1 MYRCPFC
8 HSTNIE
14 QERDYNELKIE
25 LKEIMKE
32 NEKDMPL
39 ELKQILNEAIV
50 YDLYNDE
57 QYLKNLEL
65 HGMTLFCNDCGYI
78 FKEYD
83 VVDDANFIPPTEISK
98 EEFEQV
104 ILDALHKQR
113 RTIIELDTEEKEK
126 STPVND
132 VIISNVTVETYG
144 VDYGKPDTLET
155 WNYYDW
161 VYKTY
166 GINLKQYQQ

>member
-132 VIISNVTVETYG
+132 VIISRKRKNVFTNSLWQKKKILQRNG
-144 VDYGKPDTLET
+144 SKGCR
-155 WNYYDW
+155 
-161 VYKTY
+161 
-166 GINLKQYQQ
+166 

>member
-57 QYLKNLEL
+57 QYLKISSFMEW
-65 HGMTLFCNDCGYI
+65 HYFAMIVVI
-78 FKEYD
+78 F
-83 VVDDANFIPPTEISK
+83 
-98 EEFEQV
+98 
-104 ILDALHKQR
+104 
-113 RTIIELDTEEKEK
+113 
-126 STPVND
+126 
-132 VIISNVTVETYG
+132 
-144 VDYGKPDTLET
+144 
-155 WNYYDW
+155 
-161 VYKTY
+161 
-166 GINLKQYQQ
+166 

>member
-65 HGMTLFCNDCGYI
+65 HGMTLFCNDCG
-78 FKEYD
+78 
-83 VVDDANFIPPTEISK
+83 T
-98 EEFEQV
+98 
-104 ILDALHKQR
+104 
-113 RTIIELDTEEKEK
+113 TIIAK
-126 STPVND
+126 
-132 VIISNVTVETYG
+132 
-144 VDYGKPDTLET
+144 
-155 WNYYDW
+155 
-161 VYKTY
+161 
-166 GINLKQYQQ
+166 

>member
-57 QYLKNLEL
+57 QYLKISSFMEW
-65 HGMTLFCNDCGYI
+65 HYFAMIVVI
-78 FKEYD
+78 F
-83 VVDDANFIPPTEISK
+83 
-98 EEFEQV
+98 
-104 ILDALHKQR
+104 L
-113 RTIIELDTEEKEK
+113 K
-126 STPVND
+126 SMM
-132 VIISNVTVETYG
+132 
-144 VDYGKPDTLET
+144 
-155 WNYYDW
+155 
-161 VYKTY
+161 
-166 GINLKQYQQ
+166 

>member
-14 QERDYNELKIE
+14 QERDYNELKKE

-32 NEKDMPL
+32 IEKDMPL

-113 RTIIELDTEEKEK
+113 RTIVELDTEEKEK
-126 STPVND
+126 MFLQIACGKRKKFYKEMDQKVVHDLS
-132 VIISNVTVETYG
+132 ETSKML
-144 VDYGKPDTLET
+144 DEIELEEEE
-155 WNYYDW
+155 NN
-161 VYKTY
+161 
-166 GINLKQYQQ
+166 NLPS

>member
-14 QERDYNELKIE
+14 QERDYNELKKE

-65 HGMTLFCNDCGYI
+65 HGMLSLI
-78 FKEYD
+78 HISE
-83 VVDDANFIPPTEISK
+83 PT
-98 EEFEQV
+98 
-104 ILDALHKQR
+104 R
-113 RTIIELDTEEKEK
+113 
-126 STPVND
+126 P
-132 VIISNVTVETYG
+132 
-144 VDYGKPDTLET
+144 
-155 WNYYDW
+155 
-161 VYKTY
+161 
-166 GINLKQYQQ
+166 

>member
-50 YDLYNDE
+50 YDLYND
-57 QYLKNLEL
+57 
-65 HGMTLFCNDCGYI
+65 
-78 FKEYD
+78 
-83 VVDDANFIPPTEISK
+83 
-98 EEFEQV
+98 
-104 ILDALHKQR
+104 
-113 RTIIELDTEEKEK
+113 
-126 STPVND
+126 
-132 VIISNVTVETYG
+132 
-144 VDYGKPDTLET
+144 
-155 WNYYDW
+155 
-161 VYKTY
+161 
-166 GINLKQYQQ
+166 

>member
-65 HGMTLFCNDCGYI
+65 HGMTLFCND
-78 FKEYD
+78 F
-83 VVDDANFIPPTEISK
+83 
-98 EEFEQV
+98 
-104 ILDALHKQR
+104 
-113 RTIIELDTEEKEK
+113 
-126 STPVND
+126 
-132 VIISNVTVETYG
+132 
-144 VDYGKPDTLET
+144 
-155 WNYYDW
+155 
-161 VYKTY
+161 
-166 GINLKQYQQ
+166 